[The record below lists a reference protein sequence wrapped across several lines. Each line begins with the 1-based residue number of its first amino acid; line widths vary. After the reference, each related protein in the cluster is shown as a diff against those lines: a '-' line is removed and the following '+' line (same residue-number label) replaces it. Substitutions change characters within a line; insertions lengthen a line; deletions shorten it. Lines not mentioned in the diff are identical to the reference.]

1 MLSANFFSVMFVCW
15 NARCFEHAAG
25 KQILKRRKITSAL
38 EDERF
43 IQLNNNENFIR
54 VEKIAWN
61 LSEILDLKIK
71 VYIDHK

>member
-1 MLSANFFSVMFVCW
+1 MFVCW
-15 NARCFEHAAG
+15 SARCFERAAG
-25 KQILKRRKITSAL
+25 KQNLKRRKITSAL